1 MKRIKETPKVPY
13 TCVYM
18 PNKRSWKI
26 HSKLTAGVTSRTQNG
41 IVESLM
47 VIISSLILKMPSSIL
62 PLAFH
67 TGCSF
72 CLGTL
77 FPGVFAWLASSL
89 LGSCSVVPSSEAFTD
104 PHLKQP
110 SPGGKWSGSGW
121 GMERDFIVYR
131 FVPFEFQTKWTYHPF
146 KK

>member
-1 MKRIKETPKVPY
+1 MKKIKETPKVPY
-13 TCVYM
+13 ICVYM

-47 VIISSLILKMPSSIL
+47 VIISSLILKMPRSIL
-62 PLAFH
+62 PLGFH

-89 LGSCSVVPSSEAFTD
+89 LDSCSVVPSSEVFTD
-104 PHLKQP
+104 ALSKATIPRLWVRD
-110 SPGGKWSGSGW
+110 G
-121 GMERDFIVYR
+121 ERLFIVYR
-131 FVPFEFQTKWTYHPF
+131 FVPLNF
-146 KK
+146 KPSEVITHSKNK